1 MEAQR
6 LRASKVATLLTDFS
20 LFKNIFVTSTK
31 GSSFL
36 VGLVSRVNLRLL
48 FLNVILR
55 LTVLKVYIVMDWC
68 RFNGEDFLRRVR
80 GQKIM
85 FVGDSLSLNQWQ
97 SMTCLLHSAVP
108 MASTSSVKKGDLSS
122 LTFVV
127 SLYSAFVSLTIKIPY
142 AATCI

>member
-1 MEAQR
+1 
-6 LRASKVATLLTDFS
+6 
-20 LFKNIFVTSTK
+20 
-31 GSSFL
+31 
-36 VGLVSRVNLRLL
+36 
-48 FLNVILR
+48 
-55 LTVLKVYIVMDWC
+55 MDWC

-108 MASTSSVKKGDLSS
+108 MAKTSSMRIGDLSS

-127 SLYSAFVSLTIKIPY
+127 GLYSAFVSITIKFPY
-142 AATCI
+142 APTFI